1 MRIDELSVGQQAE
14 LLKVITQQDIQIFAD
29 VSGDH
34 NPVHFDVSYA
44 EKTPFKG
51 VIAHGMLSATFI
63 SAIVGTIMPG
73 KGTIYLGQNLK
84 FLAPVRIGDQ
94 VRTVVTVKELIKEK
108 RRVICETSCYVG
120 ETKVIDGEATL
131 LVPA

>member
-14 LLKVITQQDIQIFAD
+14 LQKVVTTHDVQVFAD

-34 NPVHFDVSYA
+34 NPVHFDASYA

-51 VIAHGMLSATFI
+51 VIAHGMLSASYI

-73 KGTIYLGQNLK
+73 EGTIYLGQSLK
-84 FLAPVRIGDQ
+84 FMAPVRIGDQ

-108 RRVICETSCYVG
+108 RRVICDTSCYVG
-120 ETKVIDGEATL
+120 ETKVIEGEATL